1 MDIPQVP
8 NFVFAPSRASNM
20 SDNNNNNQ
28 GQAEERNVRQRRVSG
43 YGLVPY
49 DDSVRIPNTMV
60 EVDIQNM
67 MEDKPERKRA
77 IMYLQLI
84 RVVSG
89 SNGQNNMSTYQSYFK
104 KNKNN
109 GPQASHYFRLLLFRD
124 VTSSDGHVVYMVE
137 GKRMND
143 QLWSKFP
150 LLRDNGVVTIGSYIS
165 VMNPNPITTMFCNEI
180 PLIECHW
187 GCIVMKDPDV
197 MVEVPV
203 DTSIE
208 QNCTRC
214 FLRNK
219 VQIDVVA
226 TTIHTTQCSGLFCD
240 KQRSVEILRGQR
252 ACGCY
257 HMNNRVG

>member
-1 MDIPQVP
+1 
-8 NFVFAPSRASNM
+8 
-20 SDNNNNNQ
+20 
-28 GQAEERNVRQRRVSG
+28 
-43 YGLVPY
+43 
-49 DDSVRIPNTMV
+49 
-60 EVDIQNM
+60 
-67 MEDKPERKRA
+67 
-77 IMYLQLI
+77 
-84 RVVSG
+84 
-89 SNGQNNMSTYQSYFK
+89 
-104 KNKNN
+104 
-109 GPQASHYFRLLLFRD
+109 
-124 VTSSDGHVVYMVE
+124 
-137 GKRMND
+137 MND

-180 PLIECHW
+180 PLIESRW
-187 GCIVMKDPDV
+187 GCIVMKDPAV

-257 HMNNRVG
+257 HMNNRVGSLALAHEIDVSLGDNQLMSMVDFSSTKFSNLYLKSPFLPWISSPSLT